1 MGNKLSIKLHIANRI
16 YPMKIER
23 ESEEY
28 IRNAVKQIE
37 GRLKF
42 YEENYA
48 IKDKQDLLAMCLI
61 EYASKFES
69 VYNKNVVEDDGFTE
83 KSNPAS
89 VSIIFLLSEPDA
101 STRSSLGI
109 MIEGISTC
117 LLLKFLRGINQIHKF
132 CSCFRF
138 ISENAKH
145 STCDSA

>member
-1 MGNKLSIKLHIANRI
+1 MGDKLSIKLHIANRI

-23 ESEEY
+23 KSEEY

-69 VYNKNVVEDDGFTE
+69 VNNKNVVETDVFTE
-83 KSNPAS
+83 KLTEIEA
-89 VSIIFLLSEPDA
+89 ILS
-101 STRSSLGI
+101 SKI
-109 MIEGISTC
+109 
-117 LLLKFLRGINQIHKF
+117 
-132 CSCFRF
+132 
-138 ISENAKH
+138 
-145 STCDSA
+145 

>member
-1 MGNKLSIKLHIANRI
+1 MGDKLSIKLHIANRI
-16 YPMKIER
+16 YPMNIER

-69 VYNKNVVEDDGFTE
+69 VYNKNVVEDAGFTE
-83 KSNPAS
+83 KLTEIEA
-89 VSIIFLLSEPDA
+89 II
-101 STRSSLGI
+101 SSKI
-109 MIEGISTC
+109 
-117 LLLKFLRGINQIHKF
+117 
-132 CSCFRF
+132 
-138 ISENAKH
+138 
-145 STCDSA
+145 

>member
-1 MGNKLSIKLHIANRI
+1 MGDKLSIKLHIANRI

-23 ESEEY
+23 KSEEY

-69 VYNKNVVEDDGFTE
+69 VNNKNVVEDDGLTE
-83 KSNPAS
+83 K
-89 VSIIFLLSEPDA
+89 LSE
-101 STRSSLGI
+101 
-109 MIEGISTC
+109 IEAI
-117 LLLKFLRGINQIHKF
+117 LNDNI
-132 CSCFRF
+132 
-138 ISENAKH
+138 
-145 STCDSA
+145 

>member
-1 MGNKLSIKLHIANRI
+1 MGDKLSIKLHIANRI

-42 YEENYA
+42 YEDNYA

-69 VYNKNVVEDDGFTE
+69 VNNKNVVEDDGFTE
-83 KSNPAS
+83 KLTEIEA
-89 VSIIFLLSEPDA
+89 ILS
-101 STRSSLGI
+101 SK
-109 MIEGISTC
+109 M
-117 LLLKFLRGINQIHKF
+117 
-132 CSCFRF
+132 
-138 ISENAKH
+138 
-145 STCDSA
+145 